1 MLKKQILLQ
10 IFILSFFSVSAQVE
24 KKPNNILPDH
34 IKLQYAGGIGFIALG
49 AGYESKKG
57 KTEGDF
63 FYGYLPKKIGGVEI
77 HAITGKFTWSPFKI
91 INKGSVQ
98 IKPLSLGVLFNY
110 TFGEQYFLFSP
121 DNYPYSYYNY
131 PTALH
136 AGFFIGGQIKKQGM
150 FHKQP
155 FAYCN
160 IKITFHTKKALNFLS
175 MYKKMVH
182 FYTIY
187 ITYLY
192 TSLIS
197 IYFIN
202 PDPCR
207 LKKS

>member
-10 IFILSFFSVSAQVE
+10 IFILSFFSVSAQTK

-63 FYGYLPKKIGGVEI
+63 FYGYVPKKIGGVEI

-91 INKGSVQ
+91 INKGLVQ
-98 IKPLSLGVLFNY
+98 IKPLSFGVLFNY

-121 DNYPYSYYNY
+121 DNYPYNYYNY

-136 AGFFIGGQIKKQGM
+136 GGFFIGGQINCKPLKTRKLG
-150 FHKQP
+150 FYYELGLYD
-155 FAYCN
+155 FALASYFSN
-160 IKITFHTKKALNFLS
+160 RKALAIS
-175 MYKKMVH
+175 DIVH
-182 FYTIY
+182 LGMGVKYAFY
-187 ITYLY
+187 
-192 TSLIS
+192 SNS
-197 IYFIN
+197 N
-202 PDPCR
+202 
-207 LKKS
+207 